1 MHPITHERA
10 DLASDDG
17 IWIFIAAPV
26 TLVAAVLAL
35 VLF

>member
-1 MHPITHERA
+1 MHPVIHDRA

-26 TLVAAVLAL
+26 TLVALVLAYM
-35 VLF
+35 VF